1 MDNLMKQISNP
12 SSTGGLGIHF
22 ENRVQAS
29 FVLLML
35 TGGFAPCLP
44 TWPICKIKFQG
55 KYQNFDI
62 DDLIVYTK
70 QLETTKEA
78 KLLCQ
83 IKRSI
88 DITSGSREFG
98 EVMQA
103 AWSDFNKKGLF
114 TEGTDAIALI
124 TGPISAKD
132 TRGVRDLLRQ
142 ARNSESGEDF
152 IRRVK
157 LSKFSGE
164 DQRDKI
170 EVFRSHLK
178 SANNH
183 NDVTDEQLWRF
194 LKSFHLLIYDL
205 DIEGVTLSL
214 LHSLIGQYSAD
225 RVQDIWARIVNLVEW
240 KNENAGFV
248 TIDCIPDDIRIL
260 FQKPIPRMIP
270 NNFLAPA
277 VFPAREKGWGRFEY
291 ASSLALANLVGS
303 WNEKIEGDLKIISN
317 LTGEMYHDWINKI
330 QDIIHEPNAPIVLK
344 NRVWNVTKR
353 QELWEELGP
362 RIFDRHLDNFK
373 QYAVAVLAERHP
385 KFELPPENRFA
396 ANIYNKVLKHSDS
409 LRKGIAET
417 LALLGTHADNL
428 SNCSLGKAAAV
439 AATVVREILQEA
451 DWVLWGSLNDL
462 LPLLAEAAPDEF
474 LEGVENALRQTP
486 CPFDELFLQE
496 GNGITGGNY
505 MTGLL
510 WALETLAW
518 DEQFLVRTSVILGEL
533 ASRDLGGT
541 YANRPINSLT
551 TIFLPWLPQ
560 TTASIEK
567 RKVALQILQQEIP
580 DIAWRL
586 LLNLLPN
593 QRTTSVGSHKPLW
606 RKTIPENSE
615 NKVTRDEYW
624 EQVSIY
630 ADFIVEMAKS
640 DPSKWGELIEHLD
653 HLPPFSFNKVL
664 EYLSSKDIIDNISEN
679 DRTHIWTALVKFAQR
694 HKAFS
699 DKDWAL
705 SPDLVSQ
712 IENVAELLA
721 PMNPIDLYHW
731 LFNEQ
736 DFIIFRRKGQES
748 DVEKQRQQAI
758 KDVLE
763 YGGIDAVYELVKK
776 VESPLKVG
784 KTLGSITGTEI
795 DSLILPN
802 VLDSDDL
809 YLVQFVCGYVWQR
822 QSKQGWAWVDKLDYT
837 NWTHVQ
843 IGCFLSYLPFTIETW
858 NRANALLGN
867 HEIEYWS
874 KVNVNPHQADDHLE
888 MAVRKLIK
896 YRRPLAA
903 IDCLHYGGI
912 LKKQPLNQ
920 KLAIQALLEAIS
932 STEPLYSTSRYEII
946 EMIKA
951 LQNDPETN
959 KDDLCKVEWVYLP
972 ILDSRDEVPPR
983 TLEEKL
989 SLNPQFFCE
998 IIALIYRSKKETNR
1012 NHIEPTEQQKSMALN
1027 AYRLLDM
1034 WRTPPGVKS
1043 DGSFSKEDFAWWLEH
1058 TKAAC
1063 TESGHFEVAMQHVG
1077 KVLTYSPAD
1086 PDGLWLH
1093 RTVAEALN
1101 SKEGEDLRKGFCMQL
1116 LNSRGVYWVDPT
1128 GKEER
1133 ELAANYR
1140 HKADS
1145 IENAGYYRL
1154 AADLRKLAE
1163 FYEQEAERVVMEH
1176 QGEDL

>member
-70 QLETTKEA
+70 QLETNKEA

-124 TGPISAKD
+124 TGPLSAKD

-142 ARNSESGEDF
+142 AQNSESAEDF
-152 IRRVK
+152 IQRVDR
-157 LSKFSGE
+157 SKFSGG
-164 DQRDKI
+164 DQRSKR
-170 EVFRSHLK
+170 EVFKSHLK
-178 SANNH
+178 AANNH

-214 LHSLIGQYSAD
+214 LHSLIGQYSVD

-248 TIDCIPDDIRIL
+248 TIDCIPDDILTL
-260 FQKPIPRMIP
+260 FQKPIPRTIP

-277 VFPAREKGWGRFEY
+277 LLPARAKGWGRLEY
-291 ASSLALANLVGS
+291 ASSLAFANLIGS
-303 WNEKIEGDLKIISN
+303 WNEKTEGDLKIISS
-317 LTGEMYHDWINKI
+317 LTREMYHDWINKI

-344 NRVWNVTKR
+344 NEVWSVTKR

-373 QYAVAVLAERHP
+373 QYAVAVLTERHP

-428 SNCSLGKAAAV
+428 PNCSLGKADAV
-439 AATVVREILQEA
+439 AATVVRDVLKNA

-474 LEGVENALRQTP
+474 LQAVENALQQTP

-496 GNGITGGNY
+496 GNGIMGGSY
-505 MTGLL
+505 VAGLL

-518 DEQFLVRTSVILGEL
+518 DEQFLVRTSVVLGEL
-533 ASRDLGGT
+533 ASRDPGGT
-541 YANRPINSLT
+541 YTNRPINSLT

-560 TTASIEK
+560 TTAPIEK
-567 RKVALQILQQEIP
+567 RKVALQILRQEVP

-593 QRTTSVGSHKPLW
+593 QRTTSIGSHKPLW
-606 RKTIPENSE
+606 RKTTLEHTE

-624 EQVSIY
+624 QQVSIY
-630 ADFIVEMAKS
+630 ADLAVEMAKS
-640 DPSKWGELIEHLD
+640 DLFKLVELIEHLD
-653 HLPPFSFNKVL
+653 HLPPISFNKAL
-664 EYLSSKDIIDNISEN
+664 KYLSSKDMIDSISEN
-679 DRTHIWTALVKFAQR
+679 DRNHIWTALVKLTQR

-705 SPDLVSQ
+705 SLDSVSQ
-712 IENVAELLA
+712 IENVAKLFT
-721 PMNPIDLYHW
+721 PTNPIYLYRW
-731 LFNEQ
+731 LFNER
-736 DFIIFRRKGQES
+736 DFRKNQES
-748 DVEKQRQQAI
+748 EVEKQRQQAI

-763 YGGIDAVYELVKK
+763 YGGIDAIYELVRK
-776 VESPLKVG
+776 VESPIKVG
-784 KTLGSITGTEI
+784 KTLASMAVKEI

-802 VLDSDDL
+802 ALNTDNL
-809 YLVQFVCGYVWQR
+809 QIVQFVRSYVWQR
-822 QSKQGWAWVDKLDYT
+822 YSEQGWTWVDRLDYK
-837 NWTHVQ
+837 NWTNVQ
-843 IGCFLSYLPFTIETW
+843 IGCFLSYLPFMAETW
-858 NRANALLGN
+858 DRVNTLLGDD
-867 HEIEYWS
+867 EIEYWS
-874 KVNVNPHQADDHLE
+874 RVNVGRLESAAHLE
-888 MAVRKLIK
+888 FVARKLIEHS
-896 YRRPLAA
+896 RPLAA
-903 IDCLHYGGI
+903 IDCLYYGGI
-912 LKKQPLNQ
+912 LEKRPLNQ

-932 STEPLYSTSRYEII
+932 SNETVYSISRYEIV
-946 EMIKA
+946 EVIKA
-951 LQNDPETN
+951 LQNDPDIV
-959 KDDLCKVEWVYLP
+959 KDDLCRVEWAYLP
-972 ILDSRDEVPPR
+972 ILDSRDEVSPK

-989 SLNPQFFCE
+989 ASEPRFFCE
-998 IIALIYRSKKETNR
+998 IIALIYRSKREADHN
-1012 NHIEPTEQQKSMALN
+1012 IEPTEQEKLMASN
-1027 AYRLLDM
+1027 AYRLLGM

-1043 DGSFSKEDFAWWLEH
+1043 DGSFSKEDFIHWLEYVK
-1058 TKAAC
+1058 TAC
-1063 TESGHFEVAMQHVG
+1063 TESGHIEVAMQHVG

-1086 PDGLWLH
+1086 PDGLWIH
-1093 RTVAEALN
+1093 RVVAEVLN
-1101 SKEGEDLRKGFCMQL
+1101 SKDGEQMRKGFCTQMF
-1116 LNSRGVYWVDPT
+1116 NSRGVYWVDPT
-1128 GKEER
+1128 GKEELK
-1133 ELAANYR
+1133 LAKQYR
-1140 HKADS
+1140 HKAES

-1154 AADLRKLAE
+1154 AAEIRKLAE
-1163 FYEQEAERVVMEH
+1163 HYEWEAERVAIEH
-1176 QGEDL
+1176 EQED